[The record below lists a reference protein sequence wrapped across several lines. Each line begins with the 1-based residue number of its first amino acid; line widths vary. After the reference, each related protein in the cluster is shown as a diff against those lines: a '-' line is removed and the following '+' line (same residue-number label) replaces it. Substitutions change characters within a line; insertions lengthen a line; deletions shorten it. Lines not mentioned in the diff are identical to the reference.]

1 MKETKTNVK
10 RQVVN
15 WIRLLLLLEE
25 ANDYQLQASAP
36 VSSLHIY
43 NHQQVERNV
52 IR

>member
-25 ANDYQLQASAP
+25 ANDYQASAP